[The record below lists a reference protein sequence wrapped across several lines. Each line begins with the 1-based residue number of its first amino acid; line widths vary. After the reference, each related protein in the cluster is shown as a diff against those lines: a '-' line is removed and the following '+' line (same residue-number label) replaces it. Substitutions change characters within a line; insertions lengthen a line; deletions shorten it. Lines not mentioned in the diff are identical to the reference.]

1 MSNRANSSAK
11 NKRAGPAANIQ
22 ENLTNNLSS
31 NNNQGFDGKK
41 EPKLLSITQAFI
53 LINGKIRNL
62 ENQVESMTKI
72 IEHGNSSSSVTSNAA
87 VKQYDEISDTS
98 EFRPS
103 ENIDEDFYNYEE
115 KNNNVNNMNTMNPLS
130 QMSQMNNMNN
140 MSEKTKN
147 ELLTKYQELH
157 EETNSVKTKCVEI
170 ENKTENISNK
180 LTSIESLVD
189 NVKSLSGNIPDFMKS
204 VNERFTE
211 YDSHKNEDKE
221 SIQNTMRKVED
232 YLNKYNTQLEDITT
246 RLTGMQDYALSLHN
260 TFIKRFDEHVDENYE
275 KVTNKLKTVEKKKE
289 SKKKSIS
296 NEEVFDLNKNQEK
309 EIENC
314 LDTSENEDNELE
326 NHEDE
331 LEDNSE
337 LTSVDL

>member
-22 ENLTNNLSS
+22 ENLSNNLST
-31 NNNQGFDGKK
+31 NNQGFDGKK

-72 IEHGNSSSSVTSNAA
+72 IEHGNSSNSVTSNAA
-87 VKQYDEISDTS
+87 VRQYDEISDTS
-98 EFRPS
+98 EFKPS

-115 KNNNVNNMNTMNPLS
+115 KNNDVSNMNTMNPLN
-130 QMSQMNNMNN
+130 QLSQMNSMNN
-140 MSEKTKN
+140 IAEKTKS
-147 ELLTKYQELH
+147 ELLTKYQELN

-170 ENKTENISNK
+170 ENKTESISVK
-180 LTSIESLVD
+180 LNSIESLVD
-189 NVKSLSGNIPDFMKS
+189 NVKELSGNIPEFMKS

-221 SIQNTMRKVED
+221 SIQNTMKKVED
-232 YLNKYNTQLEDITT
+232 YLNKYNTQLEDITS

-275 KVTNKLKTVEKKKE
+275 KVTNKLKTAQKKKE

-296 NEEVFDLNKNQEK
+296 NEVVFDLNKNQEK

-314 LDTSENEDNELE
+314 LDTHENEDNGLE
-326 NHEDE
+326 DHEDKV
-331 LEDNSE
+331 EDNNDE
-337 LTSVDL
+337 LASVDL